1 MGLDTGKPILKQ
13 GILELQKEM
22 MSKDTD
28 AMEHFAER
36 LATLIYDFVKS
47 GEVEINKG
55 IQVAT
60 KGTATAQ
67 QGQTTTKGNGII
79 K

>member
-22 MSKDTD
+22 MAKDTD

-36 LATLIYDFVKS
+36 LATLIYDFVKT
-47 GEVEINKG
+47 GEVETG
-55 IQVAT
+55 IKVST
-60 KGTATAQ
+60 TGSSSAQ
-67 QGQTTTKGNGII
+67 TGTTTSKGKII
-79 K
+79 